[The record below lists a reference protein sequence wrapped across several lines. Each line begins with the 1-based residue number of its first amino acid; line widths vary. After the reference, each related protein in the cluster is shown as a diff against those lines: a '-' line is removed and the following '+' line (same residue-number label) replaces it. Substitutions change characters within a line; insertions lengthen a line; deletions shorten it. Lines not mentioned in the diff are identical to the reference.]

1 MEVCRRQHVY
11 ALDMSARDE
20 WLERVAS
27 IRQYQKGGE
36 RAPHKPLLLLCS
48 LGRLHGTGQSKVAY
62 ADAEAPLL
70 ELLES
75 FGPPRPTTPAYPFR
89 RLANDEGLWTLETS
103 TSELPTDSAGSLK
116 ELQTVGRLNP
126 EFESALLRDPRL
138 VVSVAR
144 YLLEDNW
151 PESLHTDIAEAVGLD
166 LDALEADLVRSR
178 LTAEKEEATRRKRD
192 PQFRE
197 RVLVAYE
204 RQCAFCGYDGRLD
217 SSTIGLDAA
226 HIRWHGFDG
235 TDTVDNA
242 VCLCVF
248 HHRLLDRGAMGI
260 APELTVQVSAHFV
273 GRGEVAERLV
283 LERAGAPL
291 LGPQSGEPPPAEENV
306 RWHAGEVFR
315 APARLA

>member
-1 MEVCRRQHVY
+1 M
-11 ALDMSARDE
+11 LGRDE

-36 RAPHKPLLLLCS
+36 RAPHKPLLLLYS
-48 LGRLHGTGQSKVAY
+48 LGRLHNVGRSKVAY

-89 RLANDEGLWTLETS
+89 RLANDEGLWTLETA
-103 TSELPTDSAGSLK
+103 TGELPTDSAGNLK
-116 ELQTVGRLNP
+116 ELQTSGRLDP
-126 EFESALLRDPRL
+126 EFEAALLDDPGML
-138 VVSVAR
+138 ASVAR
-144 YLLEDNW
+144 YLLDDNW
-151 PESLHTDIAEAVGLD
+151 PESLHADIADAVGLD
-166 LDALEADLVRSR
+166 LDGLEADLARSR
-178 LTAEKEEATRRKRD
+178 LAADKEEVSRRKRD
-192 PQFRE
+192 PRFRE

-273 GRGEVAERLV
+273 GRGDVAARLV

-291 LGPQSGEPPPAEENV
+291 LGPQLGEPAPSEDNV
-306 RWHAGEVFR
+306 EWHLREVFR
-315 APARLA
+315 EPARQA